1 MFKLSIQK
9 TFYKKILV
17 KNYYKISYLQMN
29 NNQLFFKKIEG
40 TLKQKFQLTAME
52 TQY

>member
-9 TFYKKILV
+9 LFAKIRV

-29 NNQLFFKKIEG
+29 NNQLCFKKIEG
-40 TLKQKFQLTAME
+40 TLKTKVSINNLM
-52 TQY
+52 